1 MVYRSIV
8 PVLDQAGSDQ
18 ATFKVRCGRLAG
30 LRGLWKAPCCSGGR
44 LKMKRV
50 ESDMYAFT
58 CYVALW
64 NFSLIFTQRHQIGRK
79 FRKKILPQQRQPKP
93 YSPVAI
99 FHKSITFVNDLFT
112 TALCKGSLSPLNFR
126 DRPKWETVLAWHPAS
141 QKKKKERKIC
151 LYTSCGPHQNQNCA
165 LGAEPGPALWH
176 SLARALPEMGS
187 PQQMGYSSIQFFSTA
202 GWMHTLCHSTLQFL
216 SNVSQQT
223 AE

>member
-1 MVYRSIV
+1 MLLPAMWRFGTSRSLFYTTSQDKEEI
-8 PVLDQAGSDQ
+8 
-18 ATFKVRCGRLAG
+18 
-30 LRGLWKAPCCSGGR
+30 
-44 LKMKRV
+44 
-50 ESDMYAFT
+50 
-58 CYVALW
+58 
-64 NFSLIFTQRHQIGRK
+64 RK
-79 FRKKILPQQRQPKP
+79 NP
-93 YSPVAI
+93 YSLAAI

-112 TALCKGSLSPLNFR
+112 TALYKGSLSPLNFR

-141 QKKKKERKIC
+141 QKTENKKNLSLHI
-151 LYTSCGPHQNQNCA
+151 SCGPHQNQNCA

-176 SLARALPEMGS
+176 SLARAPPKVGS